1 MSDIEEKS
9 GKKTD
14 VPYDALA
21 EALSEACSGADFADV
36 YLERSFHNAV
46 SADDRKIKTGLSVDK
61 GVGIRIV
68 REGIVYYAF
77 TDSFE
82 GRHILDLASTVRA
95 AASTG
100 NGVGISLDRTRPDH
114 SPENPFRMDP
124 AAVGIEQRI
133 EIVSR
138 AEDAAW
144 SHDRSIQQVTVGFR
158 DHKREIVLLSSL
170 HEGIIEQTLGLTEF
184 AVMAYAARN
193 GDLQRGSHGH
203 AFRAG
208 LEVFDDFLTPEEY
221 AKMAAGKAVLLLDAD
236 DCPRGEGTVVFA
248 PGENG
253 ILFHESCGHGMEA
266 DLVEKG
272 SAFAGKMGE
281 SVAAPGVTIYD
292 DGTLAGFPGSFPFDD
307 EGTPSQNTVLI
318 ESGILTGYLQ
328 SKLTADRQGAGL
340 TGSARRQ
347 SFRHPPIPRMRNTCI
362 AAGTTDPAEI
372 IADTKR
378 GIYAQTPGGG
388 GQVDVIT
395 GQFVTS
401 VDIAYLIEDGKIT
414 TPLKGCTLTGV
425 GIEVLENIDLV
436 GNDLEIAH
444 SSGRCGKG
452 QRVPVG
458 VGMPTLRVSRILVGG
473 KGESWD

>member
-1 MSDIEEKS
+1 MNDIE
-9 GKKTD
+9 GNTGNAAD
-14 VPYDALA
+14 VPYDALE
-21 EALSEACSGADFADV
+21 EALSTAASGADFADV

-46 SADDRKIKTGLSVDK
+46 SSDDRKIKTGLSVDQ

-77 TDSFE
+77 TDSFDPH
-82 GRHILDLASTVRA
+82 HILGLASTVRA
-95 AASTG
+95 AASMGAGTG
-100 NGVGISLDRTRPDH
+100 VSLDLARPDIAVK
-114 SPENPFRMDP
+114 SPFRTDP
-124 AAVGIEQRI
+124 AAVGIEGRI

-138 AEDAAW
+138 AEEAAW
-144 SHDRSIQQVTVGFR
+144 SHDERIQQVTVGLR
-158 DHKREIVLLSSL
+158 DHKREIVLLSSI
-170 HEGIIEQTLGLTEF
+170 HDSIVEQTLGLTEF
-184 AVMAYAARN
+184 GVVAYAAR
-193 GDLQRGSHGH
+193 GDDLQRGSHGH
-203 AFRAG
+203 AFSAG
-208 LEVFDDFLTPEEY
+208 LEAFDDFLAPGEY
-221 AKMAAGKAVLLLDAD
+221 AEKASAKALLLLDAD
-236 DCPRGEGTVVFA
+236 ECPRGEATVVFA

-272 SAFAGKMGE
+272 SAFSGKMGE
-281 SVAAPGVTIYD
+281 AVAAPGVTIFD
-292 DGTLAGFPGSFPFDD
+292 DGTIPTFPGSFPFDD
-307 EGTPSQNTVLI
+307 EGTASQKTVLI
-318 ESGILTGYLQ
+318 ESGTLVGYLH
-328 SKLTADRQGAGL
+328 SRLTADRQGAGL

-378 GIYAQTPGGG
+378 GIYAKTPGGG

-414 TPLKGCTLTGV
+414 RPVKGCTLTGV

-436 GNDLEIAH
+436 GNDLRVAH

-458 VGMPTLRVSRILVGG
+458 VGMPTLRVSRMLVGG
-473 KGESWD
+473 KGKSWD